1 MKKSIKRNYIKDISK
16 IIINK
21 VRINIRGYISSIIIS
36 LINTWVNKLVSSR
49 NSILGK
55 PSNSIA
61 KSTDIYFLILSAMI
75 LFTYYYLHKH

>member
-36 LINTWVNKLVSSR
+36 LINTWVNKLFSSR
-49 NSILGK
+49 NSIFDK
-55 PSNSIA
+55 PSNSIP

>member
-49 NSILGK
+49 NSISGK

>member
-21 VRINIRGYISSIIIS
+21 VRINIRGYVSSIIIS

-49 NSILGK
+49 NSIFGK

-61 KSTDIYFLILSAMI
+61 KSNDIYFLILSAMI

>member
-55 PSNSIA
+55 PSNNIA